1 MYSGIR
7 ECIRARIK
15 EYIEKERKIKRKEEG
30 REKEDRIKMGLD
42 TRRVLVERGSGRKR
56 KRRRERERDEGDREK
71 EGNSSG
77 SAAGG
82 GEVGRRRRK
91 KTRRRRSGRWTR
103 RMRSREGES

>member
-30 REKEDRIKMGLD
+30 KEKEDRIKMGLD
-42 TRRVLVERGSGRKR
+42 TRRVLVERSSGRKR

-82 GEVGRRRRK
+82 GEVGRRRK
-91 KTRRRRSGRWTR
+91 KTRRSGRWTR

>member
-56 KRRRERERDEGDREK
+56 KRRREREGDR
-71 EGNSSG
+71 
-77 SAAGG
+77 
-82 GEVGRRRRK
+82 
-91 KTRRRRSGRWTR
+91 
-103 RMRSREGES
+103 

>member
-1 MYSGIR
+1 MVAVVR
-7 ECIRARIK
+7 
-15 EYIEKERKIKRKEEG
+15 G
-30 REKEDRIKMGLD
+30 REGE
-42 TRRVLVERGSGRKR
+42 
-56 KRRRERERDEGDREK
+56 REREIDEGDREK

>member
-56 KRRRERERDEGDREK
+56 KKRREREMKETERKKATAVVQQRVVEK
-71 EGNSSG
+71 WVGG
-77 SAAGG
+77 GGRRRGGGGAGG
-82 GEVGRRRRK
+82 GRG
-91 KTRRRRSGRWTR
+91 G
-103 RMRSREGES
+103 

>member
-56 KRRRERERDEGDREK
+56 KRRRERDEGDREK

>member
-56 KRRRERERDEGDREK
+56 KRERERDEGDREK

>member
-56 KRRRERERDEGDREK
+56 KRRREREMKETERKKATAVVQQRVVEK
-71 EGNSSG
+71 WVGG
-77 SAAGG
+77 GGRRRGGGGAGG
-82 GEVGRRRRK
+82 GRG
-91 KTRRRRSGRWTR
+91 G
-103 RMRSREGES
+103 